1 MSAPLSS
8 TASEPIGPRK
18 KRIELSPCLRDSD
31 SDIEKHHLSTNRADD
46 GSAAPSIVDFSKTF
60 IGDSPSSAHPL
71 RMLVVDESRQ
81 VRQMCC
87 EVAEAFGFVGIEA
100 ESIPAARKILERKD
114 NAIVILDLTQ
124 QESVSRSLLAE
135 IRSICPDALLIG
147 TSASATIASAVEI
160 MRAGA
165 FDYLSKPFPLD
176 LLTRTFD
183 RANNRLS
190 FDSERRKLRAMV
202 NGASGM
208 IETLGQSVEMEKLYQ
223 ILSKVA
229 DSKHPVMILGESG
242 TGKRHVAR
250 SIHSNGRD
258 SSKPFVSV
266 NCRSLSSISLE
277 QTLFGELSA
286 AGEIG
291 SHRRGVLAAPEGG
304 TVFLDEIGS
313 LTLDLQGRLARVIKD
328 KMVPHSDGVRK
339 DSLSVRILAATSR
352 DMTQM
357 LKDGSFR
364 MDLFCSLSLVNL
376 KIPPLRRRPEDIAFL
391 AQRFLEK
398 VGRST
403 GVVRTLPQETL
414 RVLETYDW
422 PENTRE
428 LETAITHACTLSS
441 EPNVEVDHLPQNI
454 LTFARSTDERRRR
467 TSASIGQMTSDS
479 LEEGVIPMAAME
491 KQAILTALKQTNND
505 KRMAAKLLG
514 IGKTTLYRKL
524 KEYDVLS
531 DLEPAAPLASP
542 SESVATP
549 TTAESPANLIC
560 A

>member
-1 MSAPLSS
+1 MSANLSS
-8 TASEPIGPRK
+8 TASEPIGPRTK
-18 KRIELSPCLRDSD
+18 QIELSPCLRDLD
-31 SDIEKHHLSTNRADD
+31 SDIDKRHLPVNLAGD
-46 GSAAPSIVDFSKTF
+46 GLAVPSIVDFSKTF
-60 IGDSPSSAHPL
+60 ISDCPTPAQPL
-71 RMLVVDESRQ
+71 SMLVVDESGH

-100 ESIPAARKILERKD
+100 ETIPAARKILQRRD
-114 NAIVILDLTQ
+114 SAIVILDLTQ
-124 QESVSRSLLAE
+124 QGRGNRSLLAE
-135 IRSICPDALLIG
+135 MRSICPDALVIG
-147 TSASATIASAVEI
+147 TSGSATIASAVEM

-176 LLTRTFD
+176 RLTRTFD
-183 RANNRLS
+183 RANKRLC
-190 FDSERRKLRAMV
+190 FDSERRKLRTMV

-208 IETLGQSVEMEKLYQ
+208 IETLGQSVEMENLYQ

-229 DSKHPVMILGESG
+229 DSKHPVMILGENG
-242 TGKRHVAR
+242 TGKEHVAR

-258 SSKPFVSV
+258 SSRPFVTV
-266 NCRSLSSISLE
+266 DCRSLSSLSLE
-277 QTLFGELSA
+277 QTLFGELSG

-304 TVFLDEIGS
+304 SVFLDEIGD
-313 LTLDLQGRLARVIKD
+313 LALDLQGRLARAIKE
-328 KMVPHSDGVRK
+328 KAVRHSDGMRADTV
-339 DSLSVRILAATSR
+339 SVRILAATSC
-352 DMTQM
+352 DLAQM
-357 LKDGSFR
+357 LKDGGFR
-364 MDLFCSLSLVNL
+364 MDLYCSLSLVNL

-398 VGRST
+398 IGRVT
-403 GVVRTLPQETL
+403 GTVRTLAQETL

-422 PENTRE
+422 PENTQE

-441 EPNVEVDHLPQNI
+441 GPKLEVDHLPPNI
-454 LTFARSTDERRRR
+454 LMFARATNEKRKR
-467 TSASIGQMTSDS
+467 TPASLGKLTSNS
-479 LEEGVIPMAAME
+479 VEESVVPMAAME

-524 KEYDVLS
+524 KEYDVSS
-531 DLEPAAPLASP
+531 DQEPAAPLTPP
-542 SESVATP
+542 SESVATSNASEP
-549 TTAESPANLIC
+549 PSSLIC